1 MKTYKFLIVAAGLLF
16 GACSND
22 SDDMGSNERKEIEL
36 SRAESGIVSMQN
48 GTAFSML
55 EYFNENSEA
64 DNFMVSPLSMQFAL
78 GMLANGADGNT
89 LAELE
94 KALGEGSLSELNSL
108 NSKLLTELPKAD
120 KRTTVELA
128 NSIWLDR
135 SFNIYPDYSKSL
147 TDFYRAE
154 SRSVDLPT
162 TEAMNEINR
171 WASAKTKGLVPQLL
185 QQPLPSDAVVALINA
200 LYFKGEWE
208 DAFKPNLT
216 TKQEFTNCDGTTSFV
231 ETMRRDDANLKYLH
245 TDKYELASL
254 NYGNKT
260 YSMTIL
266 LPARDSSLDEA
277 LEMLDS
283 NAWREYKGQ
292 PYEKKCNVRLPKFNI
307 KTRFD
312 LIPYLRYMG
321 INDAFDPLD
330 ADFSLLSDKSIFIN
344 MVEQVTNIMVDEKG
358 TEAAAVTIVGGCMT
372 AVPEVKTVDFFVD
385 RPFAFIIDE
394 QSTGAILF
402 MGRVNRL

>member
-55 EYFNENSEA
+55 EYFNENSEV

-89 LAELE
+89 FAELE

-108 NSKLLTELPKAD
+108 NSKLLAELPKAD

-135 SFNIYPDYSKSL
+135 SFNVYPEYSKSL

-185 QQPLPSDAVVALINA
+185 QRPLPSDAVVALINA
-200 LYFKGEWE
+200 LYFKGEWAY
-208 DAFKPNLT
+208 AFKSNLT
-216 TKQEFTNCDGTTSFV
+216 TKQKFTNCDGTTSFV
-231 ETMRRDDANLKYLH
+231 ETMRRDYTNLKYLH

-254 NYGNKT
+254 DYGNKT
-260 YSMTIL
+260 YSMTIV

-277 LEMLDS
+277 LEMLDN
-283 NAWREYKGQ
+283 NAWSEYKGQ
-292 PYEKKCNVRLPKFNI
+292 PYERECNIRLPKFNI
-307 KTRFD
+307 ETRFD

-321 INDAFDPLD
+321 VNDAFDD
-330 ADFSLLSDKSIFIN
+330 SKADFSLMTSKEIFIGIVN
-344 MVEQVTNIMVDEKG
+344 QVTNIMVDEKG
-358 TEAAAVTIVGGCMT
+358 TEAAAVTIVGGFD
-372 AVPEVKTVDFFVD
+372 AAAPGVKTIDFFVD